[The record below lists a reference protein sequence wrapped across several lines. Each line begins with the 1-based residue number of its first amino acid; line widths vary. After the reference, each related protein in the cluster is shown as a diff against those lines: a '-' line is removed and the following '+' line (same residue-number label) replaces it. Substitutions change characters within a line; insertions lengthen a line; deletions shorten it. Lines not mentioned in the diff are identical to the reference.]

1 MAPETTILITEQLQ
15 YTVLYG
21 NDGYYVSVEVASLFK
36 YAFLLTHYVPVFS
49 FEIAWNTYE

>member
-49 FEIAWNTYE
+49 FEIA